1 MHGRVRKIQIV
12 KLLPPT
18 TVKTLQFSIHVNIY
32 AGLDIP
38 LCTAWNSPEV
48 LVTIT
53 YMGAILISNDNHFSD
68 FLCKNWMYQALE
80 IIFHLTIHVLQ
91 VSYIMTVLLTVL
103 AKI

>member
-18 TVKTLQFSIHVNIY
+18 TVKIFQFSIHVNIY
-32 AGLDIP
+32 AGLGIP

-68 FLCKNWMYQALE
+68 FLCKELDVLSTRNYIPPNNPCASSL
-80 IIFHLTIHVLQ
+80 IHHDTLT
-91 VSYIMTVLLTVL
+91 
-103 AKI
+103 